1 MRIGIVTFWQSGDN
15 YGQQLQCWALQ
26 RYLKGIGHEPFLIRY
41 LYKEPLWRKC
51 LKLMAKTVLVYPLLR
66 WWRHREV
73 RRMEAVNRVKN
84 KERRFEEFRKS
95 HIYQTQRIYGSLKEL
110 RKDPPTADLYIT
122 GSDQVWHPVLLRRKD
137 DRAYWLDF
145 GSDRIRRIAYAA
157 SFGSD
162 QCPLR
167 LQAELTARLS
177 RFDILSVREESGVSL
192 SAKRSGNE
200 AVHVSIRL
208 CCLRKEEYLSLSRDI
223 PPSPSPYIFIY
234 SINISSNEEICWPEL
249 RGFTEREGLSLV
261 VTPASGYLPGREL
274 FQGVEYRYATIPEWL
289 SLIRHSGLVV
299 TTSFHGVAFCIL
311 FHKPFVYFP
320 LSGTHAKG
328 NSRVLNML
336 SKLSLSDNVWKAPGD
351 FERIYHLPIDWDKI
365 EESLAPLRERSV
377 TFLREALK

>member
-1 MRIGIVTFWQSGDN
+1 M
-15 YGQQLQCWALQ
+15 
-26 RYLKGIGHEPFLIRY
+26 
-41 LYKEPLWRKC
+41 
-51 LKLMAKTVLVYPLLR
+51 
-66 WWRHREV
+66 
-73 RRMEAVNRVKN
+73 
-84 KERRFEEFRKS
+84 
-95 HIYQTQRIYGSLKEL
+95 
-110 RKDPPTADLYIT
+110 
-122 GSDQVWHPVLLRRKD
+122 
-137 DRAYWLDF
+137 
-145 GSDRIRRIAYAA
+145 
-157 SFGSD
+157 
-162 QCPLR
+162 
-167 LQAELTARLS
+167 S
-177 RFDILSVREESGVSL
+177 RFDILSVREESGV
-192 SAKRSGNE
+192 AICQAVGKE
-200 AVHVSIRL
+200 AVHVL
-208 CCLRKEEYLSLSRDI
+208 DPTLLLAKEEYLSLSRDI

>member
-177 RFDILSVREESGVSL
+177 RFDILG
-192 SAKRSGNE
+192 KRRYMC
-200 AVHVSIRL
+200 SIRP
-208 CCLRKEEYLSLSRDI
+208 CCLRRR
-223 PPSPSPYIFIY
+223 
-234 SINISSNEEICWPEL
+234 SIC
-249 RGFTEREGLSLV
+249 
-261 VTPASGYLPGREL
+261 
-274 FQGVEYRYATIPEWL
+274 
-289 SLIRHSGLVV
+289 
-299 TTSFHGVAFCIL
+299 L
-311 FHKPFVYFP
+311 FHEIYPQALLLTFLYIVSIFQVMRRYVGR
-320 LSGTHAKG
+320 S
-328 NSRVLNML
+328 
-336 SKLSLSDNVWKAPGD
+336 
-351 FERIYHLPIDWDKI
+351 FEV
-365 EESLAPLRERSV
+365 SQRERDY
-377 TFLREALK
+377 RWW

>member
-1 MRIGIVTFWQSGDN
+1 MEKVLEA
-15 YGQQLQCWALQ
+15 YGEDGSRLSAPALV
-26 RYLKGIGHEPFLIRY
+26 E
-41 LYKEPLWRKC
+41 
-51 LKLMAKTVLVYPLLR
+51 ASA
-66 WWRHREV
+66 EV

-177 RFDILSVREESGVSL
+177 RFDILSVREESGV
-192 SAKRSGNE
+192 AICQAVGKE
-200 AVHVSIRL
+200 AVHVL
-208 CCLRKEEYLSLSRDI
+208 DPTLLLAKEEYLSLSRDI

-274 FQGVEYRYATIPEWL
+274 FQGVEYRYATIPGIAFPYPAFRPCGDHLFPSGRSLYPRSVSL
-289 SLIRHSGLVV
+289 SLISL
-299 TTSFHGVAFCIL
+299 C
-311 FHKPFVYFP
+311 P
-320 LSGTHAKG
+320 GTHAKG

-336 SKLSLSDNVWKAPGD
+336 SKLSLSDNVWKAPRRYCNG
-351 FERIYHLPIDWDKI
+351 FIISR
-365 EESLAPLRERSV
+365 
-377 TFLREALK
+377 